1 MADYYMGSEYPK
13 IQAPRDGVS
22 SALQSYTK
30 SVYVY
35 TLGYIPC
42 GEARNKPYFE
52 LNYTKSARAI

>member
-35 TLGYIPC
+35 TLGYMGNC
-42 GEARNKPYFE
+42 NGKPDYLTYFCA
-52 LNYTKSARAI
+52 K